1 MKQTTILGFG
11 LAALLSTSLLTA
23 CSQDDTAAVANV
35 QQEEN
40 KTVTVKELTER
51 LRTYNASVY
60 GMTRASQ
67 DPWVEQPELGT
78 DNKMKIVV
86 ADVKGGIRGF
96 RRGGWLGG
104 LIGAAVGSLAKAI
117 TDWLFDS
124 SVVVATEPRV
134 FQGGT
139 LADFSD
145 SIGFYHNRV
154 EARMYN
160 MNNRSDLMTSIQLLD
175 RADSI
180 MLNTS
185 IGYKAAPRL
194 TAMQKAG
201 ICADLDVLRSIDT
214 SDMTFDDYCDKLIEL
229 NPEDEDYINFVA
241 EYLYIVN
248 YANVDIDEYTDEVMF
263 MINNANADVED
274 ASLLFA
280 CMQVAY
286 ASTLVANDN

>member
-1 MKQTTILGFG
+1 MKTTTFLGLG

-67 DPWVEQPELGT
+67 DPWVSQPETST
-78 DNKMKIVV
+78 DTRMKVV
-86 ADVKGGIRGF
+86 AADVAGAMWGAK
-96 RRGGWLGG
+96 RGGAVGALVGGG
-104 LIGAAVGSLAKAI
+104 LSSLAKI
-117 TDWLFDS
+117 VKDRLFKWIMGTLS
-124 SVVVATEPRV
+124 TPRV
-134 FQGGT
+134 FR
-139 LADFSD
+139 AAASPAFSD
-145 SIGFYHNRV
+145 SIGYYHNV
-154 EARMYN
+154 LESEMYK
-160 MNNRSDLMTSIQLLD
+160 MDNNIDRITSQQLFD

-180 MLNTS
+180 MQNTS
-185 IGYKAAPRL
+185 TGYKAAPRF
-194 TAMQKAG
+194 TAVQKSG

-229 NPEDEDYINFVA
+229 NPEGEDYINFVA

-248 YANVDIDEYTDEVMF
+248 YANVDIDEYTEEVMF

-274 ASLLFA
+274 SSLLFT